1 MLNDHIK
8 GFSGEGTPPEL
19 SDNIRTLL
27 SEKYM
32 ELYKVLTGLD
42 FNPSIGDV
50 NSRIIKNLKEK
61 EIIKE

>member
-1 MLNDHIK
+1 VEKELHR
-8 GFSGEGTPPEL
+8 EL
-19 SDNIRTLL
+19 SDDIRVLL

-42 FNPSIGDV
+42 FNPSMGDV
-50 NSRIIKNLKEK
+50 NTRIIKNLKEK